1 MSRVF
6 SVAIVI
12 INIIGIICLVYFSVP
27 YITHSTVV
35 KNPDAMLPVEAW
47 DAAGMTLTIGLIP
60 LIIANVLGF
69 IFVKFRSKSVRL
81 LWFAPGVI
89 CFALVAS
96 YWLSSI

>member
-1 MSRVF
+1 MILVVGGKNEQSIF
-6 SVAIVI
+6 SGYSYYKYWDNLLSV
-12 INIIGIICLVYFSVP
+12 FSVP

-89 CFALVAS
+89 CFA
-96 YWLSSI
+96 